1 MGQFAEPHTTS
12 LKGMSSNP
20 KPASRLFEGLGLV
33 IDYKSSAGPTLGEES
48 VAFNLSITSANGLNI
63 QVFSDKEPTHCLYR
77 EEDYTK
83 ASFVIEVTN
92 HYQLL

>member
-1 MGQFAEPHTTS
+1 
-12 LKGMSSNP
+12 MSSSP
-20 KPASRLFEGLGLV
+20 KPASRLSEGLGLG
-33 IDYKSSAGPTLGEES
+33 IDYKSSARPTLGEES
-48 VAFNLSITSANGLNI
+48 AAFNLSITPANGLDFQI
-63 QVFSDKEPTHCLYR
+63 YSDKEPIHCFYR